1 MKCLK
6 NETNLEILNGLE
18 SRHHNTK
25 VFTLKQP
32 IVKRKGDDMT
42 KVRVGV
48 NGYGVIGKRVAD
60 AVSLQ
65 SDMKLVGISDVASD
79 YRVQVAVKKGYPIYA
94 SVEEAAPEM
103 RKAGIKI
110 AGTLSDLLKEVDVVV
125 DATPKGIGAKNKALY
140 EGAGVKATFQGGE
153 KHELVQASFVA
164 QCNYKQALGKDFVRI
179 VSCNTTGLCRVLG
192 AIKQA
197 QGIKRARAVLFRRA
211 TDPWESHKSGVINTA
226 IPETHVPSHQGP
238 DAQTV
243 MPELNIVTMAAK
255 GPYTLSHLHFAM
267 VELAK
272 SARAEAV
279 VKTLQK
285 APRILLIRAADG
297 LQGMNSVIELM
308 RDWGRPRADMW
319 EVALWEDILSVEGD
333 ELYLVYQVHNE
344 SIVVPENID
353 AIRAMTELERDPMR
367 SIRMTDETLGIAR

>member
-1 MKCLK
+1 MGPPLGQQDQDLDGGFFTQATPNQNGTRRLLNFLKIVKCLK

-42 KVRVGV
+42 KVKVGV

-153 KHELVQASFVA
+153 
-164 QCNYKQALGKDFVRI
+164 N
-179 VSCNTTGLCRVLG
+179 
-192 AIKQA
+192 
-197 QGIKRARAVLFRRA
+197 
-211 TDPWESHKSGVINTA
+211 PWESPIW
-226 IPETHVPSHQGP
+226 P
-238 DAQTV
+238 
-243 MPELNIVTMAAK
+243 
-255 GPYTLSHLHFAM
+255 
-267 VELAK
+267 
-272 SARAEAV
+272 V
-279 VKTLQK
+279 VNMQNV
-285 APRILLIRAADG
+285 R
-297 LQGMNSVIELM
+297 
-308 RDWGRPRADMW
+308 RPQII
-319 EVALWEDILSVEGD
+319 DITD
-333 ELYLVYQVHNE
+333 
-344 SIVVPENID
+344 
-353 AIRAMTELERDPMR
+353 
-367 SIRMTDETLGIAR
+367 MTDELNSEESSKNQRKISMRS